1 MLAGGEEDRGQRTP
15 DPGQPQTPAWLS
27 DRLGTL
33 NRPTVAVL
41 GSHSALEVAS
51 GAKKQGFPTLV
62 VSERGRERTYAEH
75 FRTRPAASEA
85 LTTATSSDS
94 PNTIGCVDDVLLVD
108 RFGDLLNSDVQ
119 AALNARQAVWVP
131 HRSFEV
137 YLKSDYDAIEQRFA
151 VPMLG
156 NRWLLRIEERDLHP
170 NQYDLLAEAGIPHPR
185 LFNHPSE
192 IDRPVMVK
200 VPEAARGFERA
211 FFVARD
217 AEDFQRIANARVES
231 GVSTAEAMA
240 GATVEEFVLGAHVNL
255 NFFWSPLDRRL
266 ELVGTDTRRQT
277 NASGLATLPATL
289 HQSVL
294 DIVRLSYEEA
304 GHVAATLLESML
316 ERAFE
321 LGERFVEAA
330 ARTHPPGV
338 IGPFALQCIVIPGPP
353 KKDFVIVD
361 VSPRMP
367 GSPGIAATPYSAYLH
382 GRPVPMGERLAME
395 LRRALD
401 TDRLA
406 DVLT

>member
-1 MLAGGEEDRGQRTP
+1 
-15 DPGQPQTPAWLS
+15 
-27 DRLGTL
+27 
-33 NRPTVAVL
+33 VAY
-41 GSHSALEVAS
+41 
-51 GAKKQGFPTLV
+51 GAKKAGLPTLV
-62 VSERGRERTYAEH
+62 VCERGRERTYTEH
-75 FRTRPAASEA
+75 FLRRASP
-85 LTTATSSDS
+85 THPSTDVT
-94 PNTIGCVDDVLLVD
+94 GCVDEVLLVD
-108 RFGDLLNSDVQ
+108 RFRDLLSDDVQ
-119 AALNARQAVWVP
+119 SALNQRQAVWVP

-137 YLKSDYDAIEQRFA
+137 YLNSDYEAIEERFS
-151 VPMLG
+151 VPMFG
-156 NRWLLRIEERDLHP
+156 NRHLLRIEERDLHP

-185 LFNHPSE
+185 LFGHPSE

-217 AEDFQRIANARVES
+217 AQDFERIALARVES

-240 GATVEEFVLGAHVNL
+240 SATIEEFLLGAHVNL
-255 NFFWSPLDRRL
+255 NFFWSPLARRL

-277 NASGLATLPATL
+277 NAAGLATLPAEL

-294 DIVRLSYEEA
+294 DAVRITYEEA
-304 GHVAATLLESML
+304 GHIAATLLESML

-338 IGPFALQCIVIPGPP
+338 IGPFALQCIVVPGPP
-353 KKDFVIVD
+353 KKDFVVVD

-382 GRPVPMGERLAME
+382 GRPVPMGERLALE
-395 LRRALD
+395 LREALASG
-401 TDRLA
+401 RL
-406 DVLT
+406 DLVLT